1 MSLRVKIW
9 IVSAQILLGLLGM
22 MLIGLFTVRYSSNQD
37 NAARVEQLLNS
48 TYATVIQMEQMA
60 ARGEMND
67 ETAKKIATQ
76 ILRNNTYHKS
86 EYVYVADE
94 QMNFVAAPLDPQLHG
109 TSFHEFKDGNGRSVG
124 EILLKA
130 VGKAQGQTAKY
141 NWTQKQ
147 ADGSIEEKLSIAK
160 LSPRWKWV
168 VGTGIGFNEVNA
180 RFWETAKWQLGVCIL
195 VMLVIVVPV
204 VMFARKLDTGLGAE
218 LKEVL
223 TLVRAVA
230 SGDLTERNAHA
241 APEDSIYGSV
251 VRMRHALRD
260 MLGSISSM
268 VSRLH
273 EISDDIVHKAE
284 TSTAMAEDQSANTIK
299 IASSAE
305 EFNMQ
310 TKDAMEQAKVATNQT
325 DHASKTANQGQK
337 LISSAVK
344 SFVEIDNSVI
354 QTQSSIDDLAQR
366 INSISA
372 VISVISEV
380 ANQTNLLALNA
391 AIEAA
396 RAGEQ
401 GRGFAVVADE
411 VRSLAGRTQHS
422 TAEIRGTIEQ
432 LQRAVGTTVTMIEH
446 SVSRAGESVERANQ
460 AGEALGR
467 IKGAVNS
474 IRDMNTQIA
483 AASEEQSS
491 VSDEITRNIVSVHE
505 ISQATTLVARDTAHI
520 ASHVATLVDKLG
532 DLAGQFQD
540 GSNVRMVLSRA
551 RAAHMGWKTRV
562 RAYLDGQEGL
572 SRSEAVSDKECRL
585 GHWYFSEGQACCG
598 DQPAFRAIA
607 APHARLHQVIQQIIE
622 LKNQHKHEEA
632 EALYREI
639 EQNSEQVVGCID
651 QLLREMTKPER

>member
-22 MLIGLFTVRYSSNQD
+22 MLIGLFTLRYSANQD

-48 TYATVIQMEQMA
+48 TFATVIQMEQMA
-60 ARGEMND
+60 ARGELD
-67 ETAKKIATQ
+67 DATAKRIATQ

-94 QMNFVAAPLDPQLHG
+94 NMNFVAAPLDPQLHG

-130 VGKAQGQTAKY
+130 VGTAQGQTARY
-141 NWTQKQ
+141 RWTQRQ

-160 LSPRWKWV
+160 LSPRWNWV

-180 RFWETAKWQLGVCIL
+180 RFWQSAKWQLAICLL
-195 VMLVIVVPV
+195 VMLAIVVPV
-204 VMFARKLDTGLGAE
+204 VMFARKLERGLGAE

-223 TLVRAVA
+223 ILVRAVA
-230 SGDLTERNAHA
+230 GGDLTERNVRA

-268 VSRLH
+268 VARLH

-299 IASSAE
+299 IAASAE
-305 EFNMQ
+305 QFNMQ

-354 QTQSSIDDLAQR
+354 QTQGSIDDLADR

-411 VRSLAGRTQHS
+411 VRQLAQRTTQATTEISETITAVQNSSRIAKQNMDDMVTQLKEGIKQTRQGGEIVEGVRLETDEVAKMVAHIGNSL
-422 TAEIRGTIEQ
+422 
-432 LQRAVGTTVTMIEH
+432 VEH
-446 SVSRAGESVERANQ
+446 VQASSLILEYVSHV
-460 AGEALGR
+460 
-467 IKGAVNS
+467 
-474 IRDMNTQIA
+474 
-483 AASEEQSS
+483 EQSS
-491 VSDEITRNIVSVHE
+491 LGTKDAARGTLLASQQIRAASDE
-505 ISQATTLVARDTAHI
+505 
-520 ASHVATLVDKLG
+520 
-532 DLAGQFQD
+532 
-540 GSNVRMVLSRA
+540 LSR
-551 RAAHMGWKTRV
+551 K
-562 RAYLDGQEGL
+562 LEGF
-572 SRSEAVSDKECRL
+572 C
-585 GHWYFSEGQACCG
+585 F
-598 DQPAFRAIA
+598 
-607 APHARLHQVIQQIIE
+607 
-622 LKNQHKHEEA
+622 
-632 EALYREI
+632 
-639 EQNSEQVVGCID
+639 
-651 QLLREMTKPER
+651 

>member
-60 ARGEMND
+60 ARGEMTD
-67 ETAKKIATQ
+67 EAAQKIATQ
-76 ILRNNTYHKS
+76 ILRNNIYHKS

-94 QMNFVAAPLDPQLHG
+94 KMNFVAAPLDPQLHG

-130 VGKAQGQTAKY
+130 VGKAQGQTARY

-147 ADGSIEEKLSIAK
+147 ADGSIEDKLSIAK

-204 VMFARKLDTGLGAE
+204 VLFARKLDNGLGAE

-230 SGDLTERNAHA
+230 DGDLTERNSHR

-251 VRMRHALRD
+251 VRMRQNLRD
-260 MLGSISSM
+260 MLSSISSM
-268 VSRLH
+268 VARLH

-284 TSTAMAEDQSANTIK
+284 TSTAMAEDQSSNTIK

-310 TKDAMEQAKVATNQT
+310 TKDAMQQAKVATNQT

-337 LISSAVK
+337 LISNAVK

-354 QTQSSIDDLAQR
+354 QTQGSIDDLASR

-411 VRSLAGRTQHS
+411 VRQLAQRTTQATTEISDTITAVQHS
-422 TAEIRGTIEQ
+422 SRVAKQNMDDMVTQLKDGISQTRQGGEIVESVRKETDEVAKMVAHIGNS
-432 LQRAVGTTVTMIEH
+432 LIEH
-446 SVSRAGESVERANQ
+446 VQASSLILEYVSHV
-460 AGEALGR
+460 
-467 IKGAVNS
+467 
-474 IRDMNTQIA
+474 
-483 AASEEQSS
+483 EQSS
-491 VSDEITRNIVSVHE
+491 LGTKDAARG
-505 ISQATTLVARDTAHI
+505 TLVASQQIRD
-520 ASHVATLVDKLG
+520 ASDE
-532 DLAGQFQD
+532 
-540 GSNVRMVLSRA
+540 LSR
-551 RAAHMGWKTRV
+551 K
-562 RAYLDGQEGL
+562 LEGF
-572 SRSEAVSDKECRL
+572 RL
-585 GHWYFSEGQACCG
+585 
-598 DQPAFRAIA
+598 
-607 APHARLHQVIQQIIE
+607 
-622 LKNQHKHEEA
+622 
-632 EALYREI
+632 
-639 EQNSEQVVGCID
+639 
-651 QLLREMTKPER
+651 

>member
-22 MLIGLFTVRYSSNQD
+22 MLIGLFTLRYSANQD

-48 TYATVIQMEQMA
+48 TFATVIQMEQMA
-60 ARGEMND
+60 ARGELD
-67 ETAKKIATQ
+67 DATAKKIATQ

-94 QMNFVAAPLDPQLHG
+94 NMNFVAAPLDPQLHG

-130 VGKAQGQTAKY
+130 VGTAQGQTARY
-141 NWTQKQ
+141 HWTQRQ
-147 ADGSIEEKLSIAK
+147 PDGSIEEKLSIAK
-160 LSPRWKWV
+160 LSPRWNWV

-180 RFWETAKWQLGVCIL
+180 RFWQSAKWQLAICLL
-195 VMLVIVVPV
+195 VMLAIVVPV
-204 VMFARKLDTGLGAE
+204 VMFARKLERGLGAE

-230 SGDLTERNAHA
+230 GGDLTERNVRA

-268 VSRLH
+268 VARLH
-273 EISDDIVHKAE
+273 EISDEIVHKAE

-299 IASSAE
+299 IAASAE
-305 EFNMQ
+305 QFNMQ

-354 QTQSSIDDLAQR
+354 QTQGSIDDLADR

-411 VRSLAGRTQHS
+411 VRQLAQRTTQATTEISETITAVQNSSRIAKQNMDDMVTQLKEGIKQTRQGGEIVEGVRLETDEVAKMVAHIGNSL
-422 TAEIRGTIEQ
+422 
-432 LQRAVGTTVTMIEH
+432 VEH
-446 SVSRAGESVERANQ
+446 VQASSLILEYVSHV
-460 AGEALGR
+460 
-467 IKGAVNS
+467 
-474 IRDMNTQIA
+474 
-483 AASEEQSS
+483 EQSS
-491 VSDEITRNIVSVHE
+491 LGTKDAARGTLLASQQIRAASDE
-505 ISQATTLVARDTAHI
+505 
-520 ASHVATLVDKLG
+520 
-532 DLAGQFQD
+532 
-540 GSNVRMVLSRA
+540 LSR
-551 RAAHMGWKTRV
+551 K
-562 RAYLDGQEGL
+562 LEG
-572 SRSEAVSDKECRL
+572 
-585 GHWYFSEGQACCG
+585 
-598 DQPAFRAIA
+598 FRF
-607 APHARLHQVIQQIIE
+607 
-622 LKNQHKHEEA
+622 
-632 EALYREI
+632 
-639 EQNSEQVVGCID
+639 
-651 QLLREMTKPER
+651 

>member
-60 ARGEMND
+60 ARGEMTD
-67 ETAKKIATQ
+67 EAAQKIATQ
-76 ILRNNTYHKS
+76 ILRNNVYHKS

-94 QMNFVAAPLDPQLHG
+94 KMNFVAAPLDPQLHG

-130 VGKAQGQTAKY
+130 VGKAQGQTARY

-180 RFWETAKWQLGVCIL
+180 RFWETAKWQLGICIL

-204 VMFARKLDTGLGAE
+204 VLFARKLDNGLGAE

-230 SGDLTERNAHA
+230 GGDLTERNSHR

-251 VRMRHALRD
+251 VRMRQNLRD
-260 MLGSISSM
+260 MLSSISSM

-284 TSTAMAEDQSANTIK
+284 TSTAMAEDQSSNTIK

-310 TKDAMEQAKVATNQT
+310 TKDAMQQAKVATNQT

-337 LISSAVK
+337 LISNAVK

-354 QTQSSIDDLAQR
+354 QTQGSIDDLASR

-411 VRSLAGRTQHS
+411 VRQLAQRTTQATTEISDTITAVQHS
-422 TAEIRGTIEQ
+422 SRVAKQNMDDMVTQLKDGITQTRQGGEIVESVRKETDEVAKMVAHIGNS
-432 LQRAVGTTVTMIEH
+432 LIEH
-446 SVSRAGESVERANQ
+446 VQASSLILEYVSHV
-460 AGEALGR
+460 
-467 IKGAVNS
+467 
-474 IRDMNTQIA
+474 
-483 AASEEQSS
+483 EQSS
-491 VSDEITRNIVSVHE
+491 LGTKDAARGTLIASQQIRDASDE
-505 ISQATTLVARDTAHI
+505 
-520 ASHVATLVDKLG
+520 
-532 DLAGQFQD
+532 
-540 GSNVRMVLSRA
+540 LSR
-551 RAAHMGWKTRV
+551 K
-562 RAYLDGQEGL
+562 LEGF
-572 SRSEAVSDKECRL
+572 RL
-585 GHWYFSEGQACCG
+585 
-598 DQPAFRAIA
+598 
-607 APHARLHQVIQQIIE
+607 
-622 LKNQHKHEEA
+622 
-632 EALYREI
+632 
-639 EQNSEQVVGCID
+639 
-651 QLLREMTKPER
+651 

>member
-9 IVSAQILLGLLGM
+9 ILSAQIFVGLLGI
-22 MLIGLFTVRYSSNQD
+22 MLIGLYTVRYSSEKD

-60 ARGEMND
+60 ARGEMDD
-67 ETAKKIATQ
+67 ETAKKIATTL
-76 ILRNNTYHKS
+76 LRNNIYHKS

-94 QMNFVAAPLDPQLHG
+94 KLNFVAAPLDPQIHG
-109 TSFHEFKDGNGRSVG
+109 TSFHEFRDGKGQSVG
-124 EILLKA
+124 EILQRAVEKA
-130 VGKAQGQTAKY
+130 NGQLARY

-147 ADGSIEEKLSIAK
+147 PDGSIEEKLSIAK
-160 LSPRWKWV
+160 LSPRWNWV

-180 RFWETAKWQLGVCIL
+180 RFWETAKWQLTICML
-195 VMLVIVVPV
+195 VMLAIVVPV
-204 VMFARKLDTGLGAE
+204 VVFARKLDSGLGAE

-230 SGDLTERNAHA
+230 GGDLTERNVHN

-251 VRMRHALRD
+251 VRMRHALREVI
-260 MLGSISSM
+260 GGISQM

-273 EISDDIVHKAE
+273 SISDDIVHKAE
-284 TSTAMAEDQSANTIK
+284 TSTAMAEDQSVNTIK

-310 TKDAMEQAKVATNQT
+310 TKDAMQQAKVATNQT

-354 QTQSSIDDLAQR
+354 QTQGSIDDLANR

-411 VRSLAGRTQHS
+411 VRQLAQRTTQATTEISDTITAVQNSSRVAKQNMDDMVVQLKEGISQTRQGGEIVESVRLETDEVAKMVAHIGNSL
-422 TAEIRGTIEQ
+422 
-432 LQRAVGTTVTMIEH
+432 IEH
-446 SVSRAGESVERANQ
+446 VQASSLILEYVSHV
-460 AGEALGR
+460 
-467 IKGAVNS
+467 
-474 IRDMNTQIA
+474 
-483 AASEEQSS
+483 EQSS
-491 VSDEITRNIVSVHE
+491 LGTKDAARGTLLASQQIRDASDELNR
-505 ISQATTLVARDTAHI
+505 QL
-520 ASHVATLVDKLG
+520 
-532 DLAGQFQD
+532 
-540 GSNVRMVLSRA
+540 
-551 RAAHMGWKTRV
+551 
-562 RAYLDGQEGL
+562 EGF
-572 SRSEAVSDKECRL
+572 RL
-585 GHWYFSEGQACCG
+585 
-598 DQPAFRAIA
+598 
-607 APHARLHQVIQQIIE
+607 
-622 LKNQHKHEEA
+622 
-632 EALYREI
+632 
-639 EQNSEQVVGCID
+639 
-651 QLLREMTKPER
+651 

>member
-9 IVSAQILLGLLGM
+9 IVSAQILIGLLGI
-22 MLIGLFTVRYSSNQD
+22 MLIGLYTVRYTSNQD

-60 ARGEMND
+60 ARGELDD
-67 ETAKKIATQ
+67 ETAKKIATTL
-76 ILRNNTYHKS
+76 LRNNIYHKS

-94 QMNFVAAPLDPQLHG
+94 KLNFVAAPLDPQIHG
-109 TSFHEFKDGNGRSVG
+109 TSFHEFKDGKGNSVG
-124 EILLKA
+124 EILQKA
-130 VGKAQGQTAKY
+130 VEKANGQLARY

-160 LSPRWKWV
+160 LSPRWNWV

-180 RFWETAKWQLGVCIL
+180 RFWETAKWQLTVCLL
-195 VMLVIVVPV
+195 VMLFIVVPV
-204 VMFARKLDTGLGAE
+204 VLFARKLDRGLGAE

-230 SGDLTERNAHA
+230 GGDLTERDVRQ

-251 VRMRHALRD
+251 VRMRHALREVI
-260 MLGSISSM
+260 GGISQM
-268 VSRLH
+268 VARLH
-273 EISDDIVHKAE
+273 SISDDIVHKAE
-284 TSTAMAEDQSANTIK
+284 TSTAMAEDQSINTIK

-310 TKDAMEQAKVATNQT
+310 TKDAMQQAKVATNQT
-325 DHASKTANQGQK
+325 DHASKTATQGQK

-354 QTQSSIDDLAQR
+354 QTQGSIDDLANR

-411 VRSLAGRTQHS
+411 VRQLAQRTTQATSEISETITAVQNSSRVAKQNMDDMVVQLKEGIGQTRQGGEIVESVRHETDEVAKMVAHIGSSL
-422 TAEIRGTIEQ
+422 
-432 LQRAVGTTVTMIEH
+432 IEH
-446 SVSRAGESVERANQ
+446 VQASSLILEYVSQV
-460 AGEALGR
+460 
-467 IKGAVNS
+467 
-474 IRDMNTQIA
+474 
-483 AASEEQSS
+483 EQSS
-491 VSDEITRNIVSVHE
+491 LGTKDAARGTLMASQQIRDASDE
-505 ISQATTLVARDTAHI
+505 
-520 ASHVATLVDKLG
+520 
-532 DLAGQFQD
+532 
-540 GSNVRMVLSRA
+540 LSRQ
-551 RAAHMGWKTRV
+551 
-562 RAYLDGQEGL
+562 LEGF
-572 SRSEAVSDKECRL
+572 RL
-585 GHWYFSEGQACCG
+585 
-598 DQPAFRAIA
+598 
-607 APHARLHQVIQQIIE
+607 
-622 LKNQHKHEEA
+622 
-632 EALYREI
+632 
-639 EQNSEQVVGCID
+639 
-651 QLLREMTKPER
+651 

>member
-1 MSLRVKIW
+1 MSLRIKIW
-9 IVSAQILLGLLGM
+9 IVSAQILIGLLGI
-22 MLIGLFTVRYSSNQD
+22 MLIGLYTVRYTSNQD

-60 ARGEMND
+60 ARGEMDD
-67 ETAKKIATQ
+67 ETAKKIATTL
-76 ILRNNTYHKS
+76 LRNNIYHKS

-94 QMNFVAAPLDPQLHG
+94 KLNFVAAPLDPQIHG

-124 EILLKA
+124 EILQKA
-130 VGKAQGQTAKY
+130 VEKANGQLARY

-147 ADGSIEEKLSIAK
+147 ADGTIEDKLSIAK
-160 LSPRWKWV
+160 LSPRWHWV

-180 RFWETAKWQLGVCIL
+180 RFWETAKWQLSVCLL
-195 VMLVIVVPV
+195 VMLMIVVPV
-204 VMFARKLDTGLGAE
+204 VMFARKLDRGLGAE

-230 SGDLTERNAHA
+230 SGDLTERNAHQ

-260 MLGSISSM
+260 VIGGIAQM

-273 EISDDIVHKAE
+273 AISDDIVHKAE
-284 TSTAMAEDQSANTIK
+284 TSTAMAEDQSVNTIK

-310 TKDAMEQAKVATNQT
+310 TKDAIQQAKIATNQT
-325 DHASKTANQGQK
+325 DHASKTATQGQK
-337 LISSAVK
+337 LISNAVK

-354 QTQSSIDDLAQR
+354 QTQGSIDDLASR

-411 VRSLAGRTQHS
+411 VRQLAQRTTQATSEISETITSVQNSSRIAKQNMDDMVVQLKEGIGQTRQGGEIVESVRSETDEVAKMVAHIGNSL
-422 TAEIRGTIEQ
+422 
-432 LQRAVGTTVTMIEH
+432 IEH
-446 SVSRAGESVERANQ
+446 VQASSLILEYVSQV
-460 AGEALGR
+460 
-467 IKGAVNS
+467 
-474 IRDMNTQIA
+474 
-483 AASEEQSS
+483 EQSS
-491 VSDEITRNIVSVHE
+491 LGTKDAARGTLMASQQIRDASDE
-505 ISQATTLVARDTAHI
+505 
-520 ASHVATLVDKLG
+520 
-532 DLAGQFQD
+532 
-540 GSNVRMVLSRA
+540 LSRQ
-551 RAAHMGWKTRV
+551 
-562 RAYLDGQEGL
+562 LEGF
-572 SRSEAVSDKECRL
+572 RL
-585 GHWYFSEGQACCG
+585 
-598 DQPAFRAIA
+598 
-607 APHARLHQVIQQIIE
+607 
-622 LKNQHKHEEA
+622 
-632 EALYREI
+632 
-639 EQNSEQVVGCID
+639 
-651 QLLREMTKPER
+651 